1 MSTFLFDNIIFGP
14 VSSRRLGK
22 SLGVNLLPN
31 NQKICNFNCIYCE
44 CGWSENIKSEKVKFH
59 TREEISD
66 ALRSRLN
73 QLKSSNNVP
82 DAITFAGNGE
92 PTMHPDFEYII
103 NDSIQIRN
111 EVAPQTQIAVLSN
124 ATLIHRPDVFMALN
138 KIDQNIL
145 KIDSAVPETIK
156 KINQPKGK
164 INLKELIQNM
174 KAFKGN
180 LIIQTLFLRGVTDG
194 VEINNTTQKEIEA
207 WLDLIKE
214 VKPLKVMI
222 YTFHRETSAKGLTR
236 IPESELQQISEKV
249 KNLGINTLVSP

>member
-44 CGWSENIKSEKVKFH
+44 CGWSENIKNEKVKFH

-66 ALRSRLN
+66 ALRSRLD
-73 QLKSSNNVP
+73 QLKTSNNVP

-92 PTMHPDFEYII
+92 PTMHPNFEDII

-111 EVAPQTQIAVLSN
+111 EVAPQAQIAVLSN
-124 ATLIHRPDVFMALN
+124 ATLIHKPDVFMALN

-145 KIDSAVPETIK
+145 KIDSAVPETIE

-164 INLKELIQNM
+164 LNLKELIQNM

-180 LIIQTLFLRGVTDG
+180 LIIQTLFLRGETDG
-194 VEINNTTQKEIEA
+194 VEINNTTHKEIEA
-207 WLDLIKE
+207 WLELIKE
-214 VKPLKVMI
+214 VKPSKVMI

-236 IPESELQQISEKV
+236 IPENELQQISEKV
-249 KNLGINTLVSP
+249 KKLGISTLVSP